1 MCFLCPR
8 HGVCTFSELFNGSD
22 MDCVFPYEWHPEW
35 SDLMIF
41 FPKVNDLTAHGQ
53 LLQLAQNTVRPL
65 GRDKVNNYKLD

>member
-1 MCFLCPR
+1 
-8 HGVCTFSELFNGSD
+8 